1 MFAVI
6 LNLIP
11 NLDSFYLK
19 FDSRVYLPWIFALEY
34 SNDSSRLMNV
44 HT

>member
-6 LNLIP
+6 LNLIS

-19 FDSRVYLPWIFALEY
+19 FDSNVYLHWIFSLEY
-34 SNDSSRLMNV
+34 SNDSFRLIDV
-44 HT
+44 HI